1 MIPIKLS
8 NTTTAGVYTIG
19 LRCTG
24 LFNITSCQQKPSST
38 SLSQP
43 ASLLGQIC
51 LIHRQIAKSFPNS
64 NFNATYCTSKV
75 CGKPGYTVH
84 FFNSFVYIRP
94 FILHQDMSKPCQTL
108 VSIPVCGVILSTCL
122 EPLVI
127 LELISAMFLSVQTHG
142 ILRGSLE
149 CMGLF

>member
-1 MIPIKLS
+1 M
-8 NTTTAGVYTIG
+8 AGFYTIG

-24 LFNITSCQQKPSST
+24 LFNVTSCQQKPSST

-51 LIHRQIAKSFPNS
+51 LIHKKLQNHSPTPILMP
-64 NFNATYCTSKV
+64 
-75 CGKPGYTVH
+75 PTVLQKFVANLDTVFI

-94 FILHQDMSKPCQTL
+94 FILHVHQDMSKPCQTM